1 LPSLCSAQLGAIIA
15 NKNKSTQTAN
25 NGNTST
31 APVQHIQADEATI
44 ERVMDMP
51 SVRDA
56 VQRDWDAIRTS
67 DLEMAYTI
75 NQTANWG
82 MADDNPGNID
92 SDRQRLYSNP
102 IVQEYINALGQRLVP
117 KDSPNLYSF
126 RVLYDPIPK
135 TVTLS
140 TGSIYVSTG
149 LLSMIDNESQLAYI
163 LGHEIAHV
171 ERQQVYMRIRDQ
183 YVDQQLAKEKAQ
195 KQKLVNDV
203 ATTALGALG
212 GDLIGGSKFA
222 AAIGGFMGGT
232 IGMTASHYF
241 IHPRIEPT
249 VWDTHEEDDADQMSA
264 EFMLNAGYDP
274 REIPKLYNTIG
285 EFAAKDSRVSLGIIG
300 NSEHVEERIADIQNL
315 LEGDVHDGIQKRLKG
330 PGFLA
335 DGLDFAGVLSSIRRD
350 NGALAMQYDL
360 FAVAKKN
367 LEDAVAQRPNDAAAH
382 FYLAKLGRRTAR
394 TPDEKQQ
401 AIDHLTTAIRLDME
415 RGAIPE
421 LHWEYAVSLMEQDNP
436 ANKDMILN
444 ELKSY
449 LVLYE
454 RDWGGLPR
462 NLSVVYDYFSQNGDS
477 SWYLSPE
484 WYTAT
489 QLVNLGGR
497 TATSAAAVI
506 HSALGQSSASPT
518 PAASARIKLAVAKKQ

>member
-1 LPSLCSAQLGAIIA
+1 MI
-15 NKNKSTQTAN
+15 NKNTKPAN
-25 NGNTST
+25 GANPNQPA
-31 APVQHIQADEATI
+31 APVQHIAADEATI

-51 SVRDA
+51 QVRDA

-102 IVQEYINALGQRLVP
+102 IVQEYVNTLGQRLVP
-117 KDSPNLYSF
+117 PDSTNLYSF

-135 TVTLS
+135 TITLS

-149 LLSMIDNESQLAYI
+149 LLSMVDNESQLAYI

-171 ERQQVYMRIRDQ
+171 ERQQVYLRIRDQ
-183 YVDQQLAKEKAQ
+183 YVDQELAKEKAQ
-195 KQKLVNDV
+195 KQRLVNDV

-212 GDLIGGSKFA
+212 GDLIGATKFA
-222 AAIGGFMGGT
+222 TAIGGFMGGT

-241 IHPRIEPT
+241 IHPRIQPT
-249 VWDTHEEDDADQMSA
+249 VWDTKEEDDADQLSA
-264 EFMLNAGYDP
+264 EYMLNAGYDP
-274 REIPKLYNTIG
+274 RQIPALYNTIG
-285 EFAAKDSRVSLGIIG
+285 EFAAKDTRVSLGIIG
-300 NSEHVEERIADIQNL
+300 NSEHVEERISDIQNL
-315 LEGDVHDGIQKRLKG
+315 LDGEIHDGIATRVKG

-335 DGLDFAGVLSSIRRD
+335 ESPDFAGVLSSIRRD
-350 NGALAMQYDL
+350 NGALAMEYDL

-367 LEDAVAQRPNDAAAH
+367 LEDAVKQRPNDPSAH

-394 TPDEKQQ
+394 TPEEKQ
-401 AIDHLTTAIRLDME
+401 AAVDHLTTAIRLDAE

-421 LHWEYAVSLMEQDNP
+421 LHWEYAVALMEQDNP
-436 ANKDMILN
+436 ANKDQILT

-462 NLSVVYDYFSQNGDS
+462 NLSVVYDYFSQQGETT
-477 SWYLSPE
+477 WYLSPE

-497 TATSAAAVI
+497 TAVSAAAVI
-506 HSALGQSSASPT
+506 RSATGPVSASPSPT
-518 PAASARIKLAVAKKQ
+518 PTAHVKLAVAHK